1 MQYVK
6 NNRVLMRILFVLR
19 GCIAVELQGPARF
32 AKLHS
37 EIMNVARSSVNKTYS
52 AGIRKDKKKFQHVIT
67 YNGLWSCCRIIIKD
81 YDYFF
86 GEM

>member
-19 GCIAVELQGPARF
+19 GCIPVELQGPARF

-37 EIMNVARSSVNKTYS
+37 EIVNVMRGSVVLTCY
-52 AGIRKDKKKFQHVIT
+52 AGIRKDKKKYI
-67 YNGLWSCCRIIIKD
+67 YI
-81 YDYFF
+81 
-86 GEM
+86 